1 LAGKLVT
8 LNEGL
13 GKEASDLAELLNE
26 AVLELQ
32 NVVHSSENQG

>member
-1 LAGKLVT
+1 VKLS
-8 LNEGL
+8 EEL

-32 NVVHSSENQG
+32 NLVQSGENQG

>member
-1 LAGKLVT
+1 MT
-8 LNEGL
+8 LSEEL

-32 NVVHSSENQG
+32 KVVHSSEELVR